1 MENSLPIA
9 GRATLTEEPMNGV
22 RKDAMV
28 VTTSAIGL
36 FASLGIYHS
45 IYFPVVVNLT
55 LTGTTGTLTQSP
67 VFI

>member
-1 MENSLPIA
+1 
-9 GRATLTEEPMNGV
+9 MNGV